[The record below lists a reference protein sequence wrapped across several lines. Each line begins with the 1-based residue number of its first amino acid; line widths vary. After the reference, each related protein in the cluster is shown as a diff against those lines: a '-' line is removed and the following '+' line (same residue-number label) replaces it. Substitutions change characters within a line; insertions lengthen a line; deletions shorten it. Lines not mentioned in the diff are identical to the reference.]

1 MARRKQTYDLPA
13 VVLGL
18 DELPGIQTARILAE
32 RGVTVIGVAHK
43 PNHYSLR
50 TNAIAGR
57 FIICPTEISLLQAL
71 VARGKSID
79 PRRPVLVPCTDD
91 YVAIISRNR
100 EVLERYYRIA
110 LPDAATVEML
120 AGKSSFA
127 RFAMREGLAVPA
139 TYILESSADALEAAS
154 KLSYPAVLKP
164 ETKTCEWW
172 ANTFA
177 KAITVN
183 EPDELVQVYEITHQ
197 WAPRLIVQEWV
208 EGGEDNLFSC
218 NCYFGADSRPLATF
232 IARKIRQWP
241 PQTGITSLG
250 EECRNDAVLEESVRL
265 LTRAGYRGLGYVE
278 VKRDARSGKYKIIEV
293 NVGRPT
299 GRSALAETC
308 GVELLMTMYCDLA
321 GLPLPE
327 ERIQR
332 YTGGKWIQLVN
343 DCRSAWHY
351 WKKGELTVWQWLR
364 TLKGV
369 RKDAILRFSDP
380 ALSLAYLADLARQ
393 CISSFGRKTKPL

>member
-1 MARRKQTYDLPA
+1 MARRKGVYDLPA

-32 RGVTVIGVAHK
+32 RGVKVVGVAC
-43 PNHYSLR
+43 NAEQYGVR
-50 TNAIAGR
+50 TNAVDDR
-57 FIICPTEISLLQAL
+57 IITCPTEFSVVETL
-71 VARGKSID
+71 VSRGRSID
-79 PRRPVLVPCTDD
+79 PRKPVLVPCTDD
-91 YVAIISRNR
+91 YVSIVSRNR
-100 EVLERYYRIA
+100 DVLGHYYRFA

-120 AGKSSFA
+120 SEKTSFSQ
-127 RFAMREGLAVPA
+127 FAMREGLPVPA
-139 TYILESSADALEAAS
+139 TYILASSADAREAAS
-154 KLSYPAVLKP
+154 KLTYPVVLKP
-164 ETKTCEWW
+164 ESKTAEWW
-172 ANTFA
+172 ANTHA
-177 KAITVN
+177 KAIPVN
-183 EPDELVQVYEITHQ
+183 EPDELVQVYEITHK
-197 WAPRLIVQEWV
+197 WARRLVAQEWV
-208 EGGEDNLFSC
+208 DGREDELYSC
-218 NCYFGADSRPLATF
+218 NCYFGTDSKPLVTF

-265 LTRAGYRGLGYVE
+265 LERAGYRGLGYVE
-278 VKRDARSGKYKIIEV
+278 VKRDARTGKHVIIEV

-327 ERIQR
+327 ERVQR
-332 YTGGKWIQLVN
+332 YTGGKWIQVVN

-351 WKKGELTVWQWLR
+351 WKKGELTAGQWLR

-369 RKDAILRFSDP
+369 RKDAILRWSDP
-380 ALSLAYLADLARQ
+380 VPSAIYIRDMIRQ
-393 CISSFGRKTKPL
+393 AIRPSTYKKG